1 MTQKILL
8 IAGATSMIGT
18 ACSKLLSQNESLK
31 LVLLGRDQKMLENL
45 AKRSNNAEVYVT
57 DFAVE
62 SSIKNSIDNINIYRF
77 L

>member
-1 MTQKILL
+1 
-8 IAGATSMIGT
+8 
-18 ACSKLLSQNESLK
+18 
-31 LVLLGRDQKMLENL
+31 MLENL